1 MPSTTTI
8 VLLAAAGAGA
18 YYAFGRPI
26 TVPKPAPWIEPKH
39 TKSPEVTIFIKPD
52 DPPVKTV
59 ITDFQT
65 NEVLSAPKYKPGS
78 FMDKYVKKRG
88 FPPGF

>member
-1 MPSTTTI
+1 
-8 VLLAAAGAGA
+8 VAGAGA

-26 TVPKPAPWIEPKH
+26 TEVQPQAWVEPKH
-39 TKSPEVTIFIKPD
+39 DTMPEVKIFIKPD

-65 NEVLSAPKYKPGS
+65 GQVLSAPTYKPGS
-78 FMDKYVKKRG
+78 FMDRYIKKRG